1 MTPDR
6 HLRFSNATIIDG
18 TGTPPIDNGVLDVT
32 PDGLIAYVGT
42 AAEAP
47 DNHGADERDLHG
59 RALLPGFIDCHVHL
73 GFTLANGPFHTLQ
86 NDPAL
91 IVLESVARI
100 RATLEAGI
108 TSARDLGGLSQ
119 GFREAID
126 QGLIPGPRLKLAV
139 SPISHTAGH
148 GDMHLHG
155 GALAP
160 TMPELIEIADTVDE
174 VRKATRRVLRQGAD
188 LVKICTTGGMGSRHD
203 HPDDEGLRLD
213 EVRAIHDE
221 LDRHGGKPI
230 AAHAQGRKGI
240 LTAIRGGVTS
250 VEHGY
255 GIDDEGLDLLEERG
269 AFLVPTLSTVFA
281 IDKNT
286 MQPYHYA
293 KKVKWSE
300 ITKKNIGHAIARGAK
315 IALGTDAG
323 VCPHGQNL
331 RELGYL
337 VELGMSPMNA
347 LIAATRTASELL
359 GISDEVG
366 TLETGKLAD
375 LVVTDA
381 DPIRDIHALA
391 DPSRIEIVMKAGAFM
406 KDLIKTAA
414 QATPV

>member
-174 VRKATRRVLRQGAD
+174 VRKQPAVSCAKEPTSSKSAQPAAWAAD
-188 LVKICTTGGMGSRHD
+188 TT
-203 HPDDEGLRLD
+203 
-213 EVRAIHDE
+213 
-221 LDRHGGKPI
+221 
-230 AAHAQGRKGI
+230 
-240 LTAIRGGVTS
+240 T
-250 VEHGY
+250 
-255 GIDDEGLDLLEERG
+255 
-269 AFLVPTLSTVFA
+269 PTTKACAWTKYARSTT
-281 IDKNT
+281 N
-286 MQPYHYA
+286 
-293 KKVKWSE
+293 S
-300 ITKKNIGHAIARGAK
+300 
-315 IALGTDAG
+315 TD
-323 VCPHGQNL
+323 
-331 RELGYL
+331 
-337 VELGMSPMNA
+337 
-347 LIAATRTASELL
+347 
-359 GISDEVG
+359 
-366 TLETGKLAD
+366 
-375 LVVTDA
+375 
-381 DPIRDIHALA
+381 
-391 DPSRIEIVMKAGAFM
+391 
-406 KDLIKTAA
+406 TAA
-414 QATPV
+414 SPSPPTHKDAKESSPPSAAE